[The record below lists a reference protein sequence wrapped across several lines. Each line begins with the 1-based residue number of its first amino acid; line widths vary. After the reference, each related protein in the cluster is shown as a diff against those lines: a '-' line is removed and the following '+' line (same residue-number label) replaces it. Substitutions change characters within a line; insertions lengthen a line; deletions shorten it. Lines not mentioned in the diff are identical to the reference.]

1 MKTIPWQPGFTW
13 RKLGYITQ
21 SSSLAYRE
29 VIEDNPGWDVV
40 TEPAIGTVIRLSD
53 TNQMGQID
61 SLPVGPGGSSAQV
74 AAEVFPFETYADYV
88 SAIARYSTGALMN
101 TDRTNG
107 FSMDSAAAV
116 TGIQ

>member
-29 VIEDNPGWDVV
+29 VLSYNPEWDVV
-40 TEPAIGTVIRLSD
+40 TEPPMGAVIQLRD
-53 TNQMGQID
+53 ANQMGQID
-61 SLPVGPGGSSAQV
+61 SLPVGPGGSSAQT
-74 AAEVFPFETYADYV
+74 AAEVFPFETYAEYV
-88 SAIARYSTGALMN
+88 AAISEYSSGALMN
-101 TDRTNG
+101 TDRING
-107 FSMDSAAAV
+107 FSMDSLPAV